1 MKRGRKSA
9 EELGISVID
18 VQRQRLTPPDYLNE
32 REAVI
37 FRSIVDNC
45 DPQHFR
51 KSELPLLCSYVTAVN
66 LSRWHAHEINEGHQD
81 HHRPWLETTKLVA
94 LLASRL
100 RLAPST
106 RLDKRTVERNG
117 CIADDVPRPWDR
129 RAADRGR
136 RLSI

>member
-9 EELGISVID
+9 AELGISVID

-66 LSRWHAHEINEGHQD
+66 LSRWHAHKVNEGQQD
-81 HHRPWLETTKLVA
+81 HHRQWLECTKLVA

-106 RLDKRTVERNG
+106 RLDKGTVERH
-117 CIADDVPRPWDR
+117 AVDDSPRPWER
-129 RAADRGR
+129 RSYMKQDEE
-136 RLSI
+136 

>member
-1 MKRGRKSA
+1 MKPGRKSA
-9 EELGISVID
+9 AEINNLVCID
-18 VQRQRLTPPDYLNE
+18 TQRLRLAPPDFLNAHE
-32 REAVI
+32 TAI
-37 FRSIVDNC
+37 FSSIVDNC

-66 LSRWHAHEINEGHQD
+66 LSRWHAHELNEGHQD

-106 RLDKRTVERNG
+106 RLDKKTVERH
-117 CIADDVPRPWDR
+117 AVDDTPRPWDR
-129 RAADRGR
+129 I
-136 RLSI
+136 SSSEEE